1 MSEIS
6 VPIQSKKTVLKASG
20 MAAVIA
26 AIVSICFILPAEYN
40 IDPTGVGKALGLTAL
55 SGQVAES
62 SSENTLAYIP
72 VNMDGIQENTATIL
86 IPAGRGVEYKF
97 QLKQGEKMKYSWG
110 VNDGVLYHDFHGEP
124 KGDTTGYFES
134 YSLSTAQGAEGTFTA
149 PFDGV
154 HGWYWKNTGTQDTE
168 VKLWTQGTYKII
180 GLIGKK

>member
-6 VPIQSKKTVLKASG
+6 VPVQSKKTLLKASG
-20 MAAVIA
+20 IAAVIA
-26 AIVSICFILPAEYN
+26 AIVSVCFILPAEYN
-40 IDPTGVGKALGLTAL
+40 IDPTGVGKALGLTVL
-55 SGQVAES
+55 SGQSVGQVAENT
-62 SSENTLAYIP
+62 SEYTP
-72 VNMDGIQENTATIL
+72 VNMEGLQENTATVL

-110 VNDGVLYHDFHGEP
+110 VGDGVLYHDFHGEP

-134 YSLSTAQGAEGTFTA
+134 YSLSTAQGAEGVFTA

-154 HGWYWKNTGTQDTE
+154 HGWYWKNTGTQDVE
-168 VKLWTQGTYKII
+168 VKLWTQGTYIII